1 MGRINTVI
9 FTYYKISRLEAEV
22 FERRQTTETTKF
34 LCLQTPIIFKV
45 KKLMVAHSITVSSE
59 QLFDITDLGKSV
71 QLWNNIIVMS
81 YKKCE
86 ICCSHWWYWRWCG
99 WKMAVRTLNSSKDE
113 CNSNDDNFTYC
124 TAIGLNICEFE
135 PQIMQTFFLIY
146 SIQTL
151 GASYGLEYTVLYG
164 IGF

>member
-1 MGRINTVI
+1 
-9 FTYYKISRLEAEV
+9 
-22 FERRQTTETTKF
+22 
-34 LCLQTPIIFKV
+34 
-45 KKLMVAHSITVSSE
+45 
-59 QLFDITDLGKSV
+59 
-71 QLWNNIIVMS
+71 
-81 YKKCE
+81 
-86 ICCSHWWYWRWCG
+86 
-99 WKMAVRTLNSSKDE
+99 MAVRTLNSSKDE
-113 CNSNDDNFTYC
+113 CNSNDHNFTYC